1 MHALLLTLTA
11 MLAFAGNSIINRLA
25 LAQGAIDAGSF
36 SVIRLVSGALCLAV
50 IYQLKSRRQPKD
62 KALHF
67 SAERRGPL
75 IRLSALPELLC
86 FALPLLGYA
95 LCFSFAYL
103 KLAAGSGALI
113 LFATVQL
120 SLLLF
125 HLLSGQRMNL
135 IEWLGVGI
143 ALSGFVSL
151 LLPAATRPDLFS
163 AGLMMLAGLCW
174 ALFTLAGKKAGQPL
188 RATYLGFVGAA
199 VLVLLISPFIIDTQ
213 QVTWPGIGWAVLSGA
228 VASALGYVIWY
239 QALAHLSMLKASIVQ
254 LSVPVLSVMGGLI
267 WLREPITWPLVISS
281 ALVLGGIALVFTAR
295 SQ

>member
-1 MHALLLTLTA
+1 MHAYLLTLTA

-36 SVIRLVSGALCLAV
+36 SVIRLVSGALCLAL
-50 IYQLKSRRQPKD
+50 IYQLKSQSPRED
-62 KALHF
+62 KALD
-67 SAERRGPL
+67 
-75 IRLSALPELLC
+75 LSAKKLSSALGLSAITYALR

-103 KLAAGSGALI
+103 KLATGSGALI

-125 HLLSGQRMNL
+125 HLLSGQRMNRV
-135 IEWLGVGI
+135 EWLGVGI

-163 AGLMMLAGLCW
+163 AGLMMLAGVCW

-199 VLVLLISPFIIDTQ
+199 VLVLLIGPFIIDTQ
-213 QVTWPGIGWAVLSGA
+213 QVTWAGVGWAVISGA
-228 VASALGYVIWY
+228 LASALGYVIWY
-239 QALAHLSMLKASIVQ
+239 QALEHLSMLKASIVQ
-254 LSVPVLSVMGGLI
+254 LSVPVLSVIGGLI
-267 WLREPITWPLVISS
+267 WLSEPVTWPLVISS
-281 ALVLGGIALVFTAR
+281 ALVLGGIALVFKAR
-295 SQ
+295 S

>member
-1 MHALLLTLTA
+1 MHAYLLTLTA

-36 SVIRLVSGALCLAV
+36 SVIRLVSGALCLAL
-50 IYQLKSRRQPKD
+50 IYQLKSQSPCED
-62 KALHF
+62 KALD
-67 SAERRGPL
+67 
-75 IRLSALPELLC
+75 LSAKKLSSALGLSAITYALR

-103 KLAAGSGALI
+103 KLATGSGALI

-125 HLLSGQRMNL
+125 HLLSGQRMNRV
-135 IEWLGVGI
+135 EWLGVGI

-163 AGLMMLAGLCW
+163 AGLMMLAGVCW

-199 VLVLLISPFIIDTQ
+199 VLVLLIGPFIIDTQ
-213 QVTWPGIGWAVLSGA
+213 QVTWAGVGWAVISGA
-228 VASALGYVIWY
+228 LASALGYVIWY
-239 QALAHLSMLKASIVQ
+239 QALEHLSMLKASIVQ
-254 LSVPVLSVMGGLI
+254 LSVPVLSVIGGLI
-267 WLREPITWPLVISS
+267 WLSEPVTWPLVISS
-281 ALVLGGIALVFTAR
+281 ALVLGGIALVFKAR
-295 SQ
+295 S

>member
-1 MHALLLTLTA
+1 MHAYLLTLTA
-11 MLAFAGNSIINRLA
+11 MMAFAGNSIINRLA

-36 SVIRLVSGALCLAV
+36 SVIRLVSGALCLAL
-50 IYQLKSRRQPKD
+50 IYQLKSQSPRED
-62 KALHF
+62 KALD
-67 SAERRGPL
+67 
-75 IRLSALPELLC
+75 LSAKKLSSALGLSAITYALR

-103 KLAAGSGALI
+103 KLATGSGALI

-125 HLLSGQRMNL
+125 HLLSGQRMNRV
-135 IEWLGVGI
+135 EWLGVGI

-163 AGLMMLAGLCW
+163 AGLMMLAGVCW

-199 VLVLLISPFIIDTQ
+199 VLVLLIGPFIIDTQ
-213 QVTWPGIGWAVLSGA
+213 QVTWAGVGWAVISGA
-228 VASALGYVIWY
+228 LASALGYVIWY
-239 QALAHLSMLKASIVQ
+239 QALEHLSMLKASIVQ
-254 LSVPVLSVMGGLI
+254 LSVPVLSVIGGLI
-267 WLREPITWPLVISS
+267 WLSEPVTWPLVISS
-281 ALVLGGIALVFTAR
+281 ALVLGGIALVFKAR
-295 SQ
+295 S